1 MSQQRYSV
9 WARLIAFGFRLLY
22 NELAWLYDPVSW
34 VVSLGQWR
42 RWQQTALAYMPA
54 AGSVLEV
61 GFGPGHLL
69 ADLAAAGHRPV
80 GLDLSPYMLRLAQ
93 RRFRRGGTAA
103 NLVRGRANA
112 LPFAACVFDA
122 VVLTFPTPFVYDLA
136 WIRHLE
142 RVLKPGARLIVVET
156 SFFVRRNLPTR
167 LLEWLY
173 RVTGQRGPISDLP
186 GLLSQVGLHVRRESV
201 TMGNSTVGL
210 TIADKPEWAAV

>member
-1 MSQQRYSV
+1 MSQHIRLV
-9 WARLIAFGFRLLY
+9 WARLITFGFRLLY
-22 NELAWLYDPVSW
+22 NELSRLYDPVSW
-34 VVSLGQWR
+34 AVSLGQWR

-54 AGSVLEV
+54 GGSVLEV

-69 ADLAAAGHRPV
+69 VDLATAGYRPV

-93 RRFRRGGTAA
+93 RRLWRRGAAA

-112 LPFAACVFDA
+112 LPFGACAFDA
-122 VVLTFPTPFVYDLA
+122 VVLTFPTPFVYDPA

-156 SFFVRRNLPTR
+156 GFFTQRNLPTR

-173 RVTGQRGPISDLP
+173 RVTGQRGPIPDLP
-186 GLLSQVGLHVRRESV
+186 GLLNRVGLQARRESI
-201 TMGNSTVGL
+201 TADGSTVRLVIG
-210 TIADKPEWAAV
+210 TKPD